1 MSAKVKLDNKRDLFK
16 SAFDEDTVVDQ
27 VMLYF
32 GADYE
37 NDANKEW
44 SKYTPAISISM
55 TVLSEIADRYNI
67 GDKITLVF
75 ESDIGGEKLA
85 D

>member
-1 MSAKVKLDNKRDLFK
+1 VFASHTGEEA
-16 SAFDEDTVVDQ
+16 VVDQ
-27 VMLYF
+27 VTLYF

-44 SKYTPAISISM
+44 SKYTPAIGVTM
-55 TVLSEIADRYNI
+55 TVLPEIAKRYNV
-67 GDKITLVF
+67 GDKITLIF
-75 ESDIGGEKLA
+75 ESEGDVSGEKLA